1 MKKLIYSL
9 SMVALSLQAS
19 AQVYVDPTTSVAMA
33 SQSLLINNQL
43 DKSNEKLTLIQ
54 RAQLAVT
61 GELAVVNDLQSRI
74 YRGLSEVSSAVSSLL
89 AVKDI
94 YEISEDILLDGK
106 KAIAIA
112 TKNPALL
119 LFAQSGANEF
129 YSRAMSLSAQVSSFV
144 LKGGGDNLMDAGERA
159 KLLGRITTELAILR
173 GVVYGMYRAMYWA
186 SVRGFWNSLNPYSG
200 FINLDKQIAD
210 QVIAK
215 SKLIGR

>member
-1 MKKLIYSL
+1 MKKLTYIL
-9 SMVALSLQAS
+9 LMALFAMHSS

-61 GELAVVNDLQSRI
+61 GELAVVNDLQSRL
-74 YRGLSEVSSAVSSLL
+74 YRGLSEVSSAVSSLI

-106 KAIAIA
+106 KAVAIA
-112 TKNPALL
+112 AKNPALL

-144 LKGGGDNLMDAGERA
+144 LKGGSDNLMDAGERA

-200 FINLDKQIAD
+200 FINLDKRIAEE
-210 QVIAK
+210 VVAK
-215 SKLIGR
+215 SKLIRR